1 MQRNILTLCT
11 ALLLFALAACQNG
24 TSEASSGKE
33 PPEKAMDEVTVSKAE
48 FGRTSEGM
56 AHLYTL
62 KNANGVELQIT
73 NYGGVITSVSAP
85 DREGEFADVVL
96 GFDRLSKYRDE
107 HPYFGALIGRY
118 GNRIAEGQFTIDG
131 NTYNLPRN
139 NGPNTLH
146 GGESGFDKRLWEAEE
161 VRIDQAAGLDLARV
175 SKDGEQGFPGNLNVK
190 VRYLLNNDNE
200 IVIQYEATTD
210 QPTVCNLT
218 NHSYFNLKGAGNGDI
233 LNHELMIN
241 ADRFTPI
248 NETLIPTGEL
258 RPVEGTPFDFRDP
271 TPIGKRIDADNQQLE
286 YAGGYDHNFVLR
298 REGEGMMLAA
308 SVLEP
313 NSGRFL
319 EVLTTEPGLQ
329 FYSGN
334 FLDGS
339 NVGKGGKV
347 YEFRNGFCLETQH
360 FPDSPNQEDFPSTLL
375 RPGEVYETQTIYRF
389 SVK

>member
-1 MQRNILTLCT
+1 
-11 ALLLFALAACQNG
+11 
-24 TSEASSGKE
+24 
-33 PPEKAMDEVTVSKAE
+33 
-48 FGRTSEGM
+48 
-56 AHLYTL
+56 
-62 KNANGVELQIT
+62 
-73 NYGGVITSVSAP
+73 
-85 DREGEFADVVL
+85 
-96 GFDRLSKYRDE
+96 
-107 HPYFGALIGRY
+107 
-118 GNRIAEGQFTIDG
+118 
-131 NTYNLPRN
+131 
-139 NGPNTLH
+139 
-146 GGESGFDKRLWEAEE
+146 
-161 VRIDQAAGLDLARV
+161 
-175 SKDGEQGFPGNLNVK
+175 
-190 VRYLLNNDNE
+190 
-200 IVIQYEATTD
+200 
-210 QPTVCNLT
+210 
-218 NHSYFNLKGAGNGDI
+218 
-233 LNHELMIN
+233 
-241 ADRFTPI
+241 
-248 NETLIPTGEL
+248 
-258 RPVEGTPFDFRDP
+258 VEGTPFDFRDP

>member
-1 MQRNILTLCT
+1 MKSNIPTLFT
-11 ALLLFALAACQNG
+11 GFLLVLFASCQG
-24 TSEASSGKE
+24 GSSEATEE
-33 PPEKAMDEVTVSKAE
+33 PPQEATGEITISKAA
-48 FGRTSEGM
+48 FGQTAGG
-56 AHLYTL
+56 AAQLYTL
-62 KNANGVELQIT
+62 KNANGVEVQIT
-73 NYGGVITSVSAP
+73 NYGGIITSVTVP
-85 DREGEFADVVL
+85 DREGNFADVVL
-96 GFDRLSKYRDE
+96 GFDSLSKYQAE
-107 HPYFGALIGRY
+107 HPYFGAIIGRY

-131 NTYNLPRN
+131 NTYNLPQN
-139 NGPNTLH
+139 DGPNTLH
-146 GGESGFDKRLWEAEE
+146 GGEKGFDKRLWQAEE
-161 VRIDQAAGLDLARV
+161 VRLDQAAGLDLTRV
-175 SKDGEQGFPGNLNVK
+175 SEDGEQGFPGNLNVK

-241 ADRFTPI
+241 ADRFTPV
-248 NETLIPTGEL
+248 NANLIPTGAL
-258 RPVEGTPFDFRDP
+258 RPVEGSPFDFRNP
-271 TPIGKRIDADNQQLE
+271 TPIGERIDADNQQLK
-286 YAGGYDHNFVLR
+286 YAGGYDHNFVLQR
-298 REGEGMMLAA
+298 GEEGMMLAA

-375 RPGEVYETQTIYRF
+375 RPGEVYNTQTIYRF

>member
-1 MQRNILTLCT
+1 
-11 ALLLFALAACQNG
+11 
-24 TSEASSGKE
+24 
-33 PPEKAMDEVTVSKAE
+33 MDEVTVSKAE

-62 KNANGVELQIT
+62 KNANGVELKIT

-118 GNRIAEGQFTIDG
+118 GNRIAEGQFAIDG
-131 NTYNLPRN
+131 NTYHLPRN

-161 VRIDQAAGLDLARV
+161 VRLDQAAGLDLTRV
-175 SKDGEQGFPGNLNVK
+175 SEDGEQGFPGNLNVK

-233 LNHELMIN
+233 LDHELMIN

-271 TPIGKRIDADNQQLE
+271 TPIGKRIKAENQQLE
-286 YAGGYDHNFVLR
+286 YAGGYDHNFVLQR
-298 REGEGMMLAA
+298 DEEGMVLAA

-360 FPDSPNQEDFPSTLL
+360 FPDSPNQEDFPSTVL
-375 RPGEVYETQTIYRF
+375 RPGEVYETRTIYRF